1 MKRKWLAIPI
11 VTGLLAAGLTGA
23 SVLAHNEDGEDQT
36 PRETVAAKV
45 AEILGIEDEQTVKDA
60 LQLATQEVQQDRLQH
75 RLDDMVEA
83 GTLTQEQA
91 DEYLSWY
98 EARPEGPNL
107 HRNGQRSF
115 RFGGGE
121 GEDGRPQ
128 SGFRGQRFGG
138 EDHPG
143 FGQRP
148 DGGQG
153 ADARQLPNGRE
164 FPGQGEVRS
173 RFSQR
178 FGGQQF
184 PGQGQFAPGFGGEAP
199 SQVPSEAPGGV
210 PEGSSTSY

>member
-1 MKRKWLAIPI
+1 MKRKWLAIPL

-23 SVLAHNEDGEDQT
+23 TALAHNEDGEDQT
-36 PRETVAAKV
+36 PKETVAAKV

-60 LQLATQEVQQDRLQH
+60 FQQATQEVHLDQLQH
-75 RLDDMVEA
+75 RLDHMVEA

-91 DEYLSWY
+91 VEYLAWY

-107 HRNGQRSF
+107 HRNAHRLFG
-115 RFGGGE
+115 FGGGE

-153 ADARQLPNGRE
+153 TDARQLPNGRD
-164 FPGQGEVRS
+164 FPGRGELRS

-184 PGQGQFAPGFGGEAP
+184 PGQGQLHPSLGGEVP
-199 SQVPSEAPGGV
+199 SQVPSEAPGEV
-210 PEGSSTSY
+210 PQGTGTSY

>member
-11 VTGLLAAGLTGA
+11 VTGLLAVGLTGA
-23 SVLAHNEDGEDQT
+23 SVLAHNEDGENNT

-60 LQLATQEVQQDRLQH
+60 LQQATQEVQLDRLEH
-75 RLDDMVEA
+75 RLDHMVEA
-83 GTLTQEQA
+83 EVLTQPQA
-91 DEYLSWY
+91 DEYLTWY
-98 EARPEGPNL
+98 QARPDVPNL
-107 HRNGQRSF
+107 HLNGQRQF
-115 RFGGGE
+115 GFGGGE

-164 FPGQGEVRS
+164 FPGQGELRS

-184 PGQGQFAPGFGGEAP
+184 PGQGQLPPGLGGEVLGANP
-199 SQVPSEAPGGV
+199 EASGA
-210 PEGSSTSY
+210 SF